1 MDVSPSAFPSWQLKE
16 ETAKVED
23 VAQHVDEEVARK
35 QLQEEL
41 CRLRSS
47 TLKSD
52 RSPRDTLAG
61 RQRQRREPAAS
72 GQECGLARRKC
83 AEGVSVCRGLSLG
96 RASVCLVELAGLLAV
111 VRVGPRVHQQV
122 RHADRR
128 HPPAAPRLCRTDEPV
143 EPPVRRHHVKL
154 RLRGGLRER
163 SRRGLARGGALR
175 P

>member
-47 TLKSD
+47 TLESD

-72 GQECGLARRKC
+72 GCRNVVWRGESVPRVCLCAGGGLWG
-83 AEGVSVCRGLSLG
+83 E
-96 RASVCLVELAGLLAV
+96 RASASSSLPDCS
-111 VRVGPRVHQQV
+111 P
-122 RHADRR
+122 
-128 HPPAAPRLCRTDEPV
+128 
-143 EPPVRRHHVKL
+143 
-154 RLRGGLRER
+154 
-163 SRRGLARGGALR
+163 
-175 P
+175 